1 MWNYVF
7 LDWTKLYCS
16 SRKGRG
22 FHLEGCEFIETI
34 ETVTKT
40 ESYKSKVGI
49 LEKRDERYVFTLP
62 ERQVLYSMLSKT
74 RVKAKLIDPKGT
86 TLLAVRFIYDVK

>member
-1 MWNYVF
+1 MVVN
-7 LDWTKLYCS
+7 LLK
-16 SRKGRG
+16 K
-22 FHLEGCEFIETI
+22 I
-34 ETVTKT
+34 ETVT
-40 ESYKSKVGI
+40 SNQVHKSKVGV

-74 RVKAKLIDPKGT
+74 RVKAKLIDPKGE